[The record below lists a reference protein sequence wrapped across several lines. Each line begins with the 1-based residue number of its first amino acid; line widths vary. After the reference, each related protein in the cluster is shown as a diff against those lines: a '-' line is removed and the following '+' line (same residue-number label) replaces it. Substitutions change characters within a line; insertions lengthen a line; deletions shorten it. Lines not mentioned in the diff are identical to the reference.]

1 MSELIVKAFVDRIE
15 GDMAVL
21 LVGDEMDEINIPK
34 RLLPPDAVEG
44 SSLTLRFETN
54 QESAAQRKRRIARL
68 IEELGS
74 QSVE

>member
-1 MSELIVKAFVDRIE
+1 
-15 GDMAVL
+15 VL

>member
-1 MSELIVKAFVDRIE
+1 MSESIVKAFVDRIE

>member
-21 LVGDEMDEINIPK
+21 LVGDEMDEIKIPK